1 MAVSLEL
8 RHTLARPEGVSPDA
22 VGAALEKLAKKA
34 GGVLTPGEVLRAAA
48 SPKSPLHGYFTWDDS
63 EAAQAWRLHQARQL
77 IASVKVQLVG
87 PTGPQEPIRAWVSVQ
102 RDDGRAYRALDAVL
116 AEPTAR
122 ADLLAAARRELE
134 RVRRQ
139 YGQLEEL
146 ARVWAALD
154 QTAA

>member
-1 MAVSLEL
+1 
-8 RHTLARPEGVSPDA
+8 
-22 VGAALEKLAKKA
+22 
-34 GGVLTPGEVLRAAA
+34 VLRAAA
-48 SPKSPLHGYFTWDDS
+48 LPKSPLHGYFTWDDS

-146 ARVWAALD
+146 AGVWAALD